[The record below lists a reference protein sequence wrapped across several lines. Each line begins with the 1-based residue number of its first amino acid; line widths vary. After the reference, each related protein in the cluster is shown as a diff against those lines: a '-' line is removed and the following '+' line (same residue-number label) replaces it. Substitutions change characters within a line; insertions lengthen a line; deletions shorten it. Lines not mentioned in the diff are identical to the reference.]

1 MLCFEWRLWC
11 YSDFFTLI
19 CLSCFLATDL
29 HFASLPRFSTGS
41 GTTCKGACLWQ
52 LIFSNARH
60 KFISWATVKRV
71 TEAFTISCSLNCADQ
86 MLLVLINCDRPA
98 VNRRKCTI
106 SLATITLQRIF
117 ENSVYE
123 HVCYLVGKVYMTA
136 FNFIWPNKISFLS
149 RAEDSSKLF
158 SFDFKLLCSTQSSL
172 QTQKHIEM
180 HKLANTHTH
189 THSP

>member
-1 MLCFEWRLWC
+1 
-11 YSDFFTLI
+11 
-19 CLSCFLATDL
+19 
-29 HFASLPRFSTGS
+29 
-41 GTTCKGACLWQ
+41 
-52 LIFSNARH
+52 
-60 KFISWATVKRV
+60 
-71 TEAFTISCSLNCADQ
+71 

-149 RAEDSSKLF
+149 RAEHSSKLF

-189 THSP
+189 TVPNALFIYVFIAYGCGKRGAEGVREVAGNHVFEQVGDDHRV